1 METNSF
7 TFDVAYTNIES
18 KIKINGLLFDPLTPI
33 YVGFPQLIS
42 NEVSGSIPNIQWICC
57 HVFESKVLNF
67 STLTG
72 VFC

>member
-33 YVGFPQLIS
+33 CVGQSCQPPKLLYNTTAEVLVNLI
-42 NEVSGSIPNIQWICC
+42 NADKRIKGI
-57 HVFESKVLNF
+57 
-67 STLTG
+67 
-72 VFC
+72 